1 MTSWAAHE
9 RSALVDVLH
18 ELGPDAP
25 TLCEGWTTK
34 ELAAHV
40 YVRER
45 RPDASLGVLPLGPLS
60 AYTDRVMASVLRVH
74 GYDEVVDRLRTVP
87 PLWRVTRLDGAVN
100 VVEFFVHTEDV
111 RRPNGLPAREMP
123 EEFERTIWGRL
134 YRQARLSF
142 RRVKVRVRLVPTVGE
157 PVEVGPRA
165 VGTGAAD
172 IVEVRGRPSEIL
184 LLAYN
189 RTADARLDIVG
200 DAAAVDKLQHT
211 RLGL

>member
-34 ELAAHV
+34 DLAAHV

-45 RPDASLGVLPLGPLS
+45 RPDAAIGVLPLGPLS
-60 AYTDRVMASVLRVH
+60 AYTERVMASVLRVH
-74 GYDEVVDRLRTVP
+74 GYDEIVQRLRTVAP
-87 PLWRVTRLDGAVN
+87 IVRIAHLDEAIN
-100 VVEFFVHTEDV
+100 TVEFFVHTEDA
-111 RRPNGLPAREMP
+111 RRPNGLPPRDMP
-123 EEFERTIWGRL
+123 EEFERKIWGRL
-134 YRQARLSF
+134 SKQGRMSF
-142 RRVKVRVRLVPTVGE
+142 RRVKARVRLVPTVGE
-157 PVEVGPRA
+157 PVEF
-165 VGTGAAD
+165 GTGET
-172 IVEVRGRPSEIL
+172 VEVRGRPSELL

-189 RTADARLDIVG
+189 RKADAKVDLLG
-200 DAAAVDKLQHT
+200 DGAAVEALQSA

>member
-34 ELAAHV
+34 DLAAHV

-45 RPDASLGVLPLGPLS
+45 RPDAAIGVLPLGPLS
-60 AYTDRVMASVLRVH
+60 AYTERVMQSVLRVH
-74 GYDEVVDRLRTVP
+74 GYDEIVQRLRTVAP
-87 PLWRVTRLDGAVN
+87 IVRIAHLDEAIN
-100 VVEFFVHTEDV
+100 TVEFFVHTEDA
-111 RRPNGLPAREMP
+111 RRPNGLPPRDMP
-123 EEFERTIWGRL
+123 EEFERKIWGRL
-134 YRQARLSF
+134 SKQGRMSF
-142 RRVKVRVRLVPTVGE
+142 RRVKARVRLVPTVGE
-157 PVEVGPRA
+157 PVEF
-165 VGTGAAD
+165 GTGET
-172 IVEVRGRPSEIL
+172 VEVRGRPSELL

-189 RTADARLDIVG
+189 RKADAKVDLLG
-200 DAAAVDKLQHT
+200 DGAAVEALQSA